1 MNIIDC
7 HLHLYDEKLI
17 NDLDAV
23 IKEACSNNV
32 RYLVNNSDSFS
43 SFDKVL
49 NIKKNYL
56 STCFSTLGIHPE
68 YALEDD
74 SYFNRSFKYI
84 EDNIDKIVA
93 IGEIGLDY
101 HYSKE
106 DNVVRRQKEVFISQ
120 LKIAKK
126 FSLPVV
132 IHARD
137 SLNDV
142 YKILKEEKIK
152 KAYLHCYSGSLQ
164 QIKEFIKLS
173 DNYRFGVGGV
183 ITFKNARVLKDIVK
197 EIDLKYFLSETDAP
211 YLAPTP
217 FRGERNK
224 PSYLPLII
232 KEIADIK
239 GMDEDKTAEILFN
252 NGVSFYGIQ
261 I

>member
-7 HLHLYDEKLI
+7 HLHLYDEKLV

-49 NIKKNYL
+49 NIKKNYP
-56 STCFSTLGIHPE
+56 SICFSTLGIHPE

-126 FSLPVV
+126 YSLPVV

>member
-1 MNIIDC
+1 M
-7 HLHLYDEKLI
+7 
-17 NDLDAV
+17 
-23 IKEACSNNV
+23 
-32 RYLVNNSDSFS
+32 
-43 SFDKVL
+43 
-49 NIKKNYL
+49 
-56 STCFSTLGIHPE
+56 
-68 YALEDD
+68 
-74 SYFNRSFKYI
+74 
-84 EDNIDKIVA
+84 
-93 IGEIGLDY
+93 
-101 HYSKE
+101 
-106 DNVVRRQKEVFISQ
+106 
-120 LKIAKK
+120 
-126 FSLPVV
+126 
-132 IHARD
+132 
-137 SLNDV
+137 
-142 YKILKEEKIK
+142 
-152 KAYLHCYSGSLQ
+152 Q

>member
-7 HLHLYDEKLI
+7 HLHLYDEKLV

-49 NIKKNYL
+49 NIKKNYP
-56 STCFSTLGIHPE
+56 STCFLTLGIHPE

-126 FSLPVV
+126 YSLPVV

>member
-7 HLHLYDEKLI
+7 HLHLYDEKLV

-49 NIKKNYL
+49 NIKKNYP

-93 IGEIGLDY
+93 IGEIDLDY

-239 GMDEDKTAEILFN
+239 GMDEDKTAEILSN